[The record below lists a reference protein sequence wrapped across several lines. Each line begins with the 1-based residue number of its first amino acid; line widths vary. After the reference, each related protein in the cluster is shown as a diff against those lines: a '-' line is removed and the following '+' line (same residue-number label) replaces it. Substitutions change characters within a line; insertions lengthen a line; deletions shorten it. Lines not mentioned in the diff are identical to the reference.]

1 MNMNNLIGSVG
12 QFNVGGKESFD
23 SYLERVEF
31 FFAANEVTSDG
42 KKKALFLTMCG
53 PETYTL
59 IRNLVSPA
67 KPSDKTLKELTDTLN
82 AHLHPTPNEICE
94 RFRFRNRVR
103 KSGEGMNDYVAA
115 LRQLTR
121 FCD

>member
-59 IRNLVSPA
+59 IRNLVSPV

-82 AHLHPTPNEICE
+82 AHLHPTPI
-94 RFRFRNRVR
+94 VR
-103 KSGEGMNDYVAA
+103 GSGSGIE
-115 LRQLTR
+115 
-121 FCD
+121 